1 MHSCMKTASSVSSGK
16 GSCSVM
22 CLILWRSL
30 FGVSFIWSHLQVTL
44 KHHSIGIF
52 SFSALT
58 YMDRCFPLFTKKN
71 SGFYSISVL
80 LDTFD
85 CIQLLHYWRVVIFC
99 QYVEIYLMSYS
110 EVQCLKVYSQR
121 HEDGFFI
128 KITSCLFIFL
138 LL

>member
-58 YMDRCFPLFTKKN
+58 YMDRCFPLFTKKIVDFTLFLYCWTPLTAYN
-71 SGFYSISVL
+71 CYTTGGWLFSANTWKY
-80 LDTFD
+80 
-85 CIQLLHYWRVVIFC
+85 
-99 QYVEIYLMSYS
+99 
-110 EVQCLKVYSQR
+110 
-121 HEDGFFI
+121 
-128 KITSCLFIFL
+128 TSCLIQKYSALRFTVRGMRMVFS
-138 LL
+138 